1 MIKTTLC
8 LTFVLLFAGPAI
20 SQTTLSGSDS
30 LHVESPFSW
39 AYPKLVGRDIVHIAT
54 APAHWNGKQWLSFSI
69 QTGAIVGTAVALDKS
84 VRTFAQDN
92 RSYTSDRIADQFNRF
107 GSSYPSFALIGFYA
121 GGAIFHKQTAKMV
134 ALDGGAATLIA
145 SVGITPLLKELF
157 GRHRPFYNDGPFK
170 FSPFS
175 LHESFPSGHSTR
187 AFVTASVIAAH
198 YRQFWIKTV
207 AYALAT
213 MVAYARVNYDV
224 HFASD
229 VLAGALIGISVGTA
243 VVHFNR
249 QARSSD

>member
-1 MIKTTLC
+1 MIRSTLC
-8 LTFVLLFAGPAI
+8 LGLVLTFAGPSM
-20 SQTTLSGSDS
+20 SQTNLSGRDS

-39 AYPKLVGRDIVHIAT
+39 EYPKLVGRDIGHVVS
-54 APAHWNGKQWLSFSI
+54 APAHWSGGQWLSFTI
-69 QTGAIVGTAVALDKS
+69 QTGAVIGTAAALDKS

-92 RSYTSDRIADQFNRF
+92 RSNTSNKIADQFNRF
-107 GSSYPSFALIGFYA
+107 GSSYPSFALIGFYV
-121 GGAIFHKQTAKMV
+121 GGAVFHKQTAKMV

-157 GRHRPFYNDGPFK
+157 GRHRPYYNDGPFK

-175 LHESFPSGHSTR
+175 IHESFPSGHSTR

-198 YRQFWIKTV
+198 YHQFWIKTV
-207 AYALAT
+207 VYTLAT
-213 MVAYARVNYDV
+213 MVAYARVNYNV

-229 VLAGALIGISVGTA
+229 VLAGAMIGISAGTA

-249 QARSSD
+249 QARASD